1 MAHAARDFGRR
12 IGRFL
17 VQIHRRVPPG
27 LRTLLGLLLV
37 AGGFLGFLPILG
49 FWMIPLGVAV
59 IGLDVAPL
67 VRAWKR
73 RRSSQRRNRSR
84 DLR

>member
-27 LRTLLGLLLV
+27 LRTILGLVLV

-59 IGLDVAPL
+59 IGMDVAPL

-73 RRSSQRRNRSR
+73 RRASQRRNRSR